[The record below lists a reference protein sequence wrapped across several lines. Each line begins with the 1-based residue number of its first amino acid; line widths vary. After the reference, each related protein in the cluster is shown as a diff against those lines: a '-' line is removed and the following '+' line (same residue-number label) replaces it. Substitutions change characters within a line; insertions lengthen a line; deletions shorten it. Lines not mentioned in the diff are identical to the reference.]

1 MYFGVLPRLGRS
13 GSQSDVQYAG
23 VLFADIDGGDDGVA
37 YAAGMLTAAVY
48 PRPDVPVL
56 PRPHIAVRS
65 GGGVHCVPLDTE
77 ILTKTGWHKWH
88 EVTPGDIVLGYDRL
102 TGTMKWTKM
111 TGKVLKECDEITH
124 IHNSNFS
131 VRCTPEHRWVGT
143 VKSGHQSRITTEN
156 QMFATKDMKST
167 GRHTIIRSAP
177 FEQKKGLNITEQEA
191 AILGWIASD
200 GCFDGQGSVRIS
212 QSDKKFTAE
221 IRFLL
226 MGIPHGEGYDH
237 KITCPDLVT
246 WRLSE
251 PWAKELLER
260 SLLHGEKHSC
270 DWSTF
275 VLSLSDKCRN
285 AFLDAFWKGD
295 GCMNRGQKVIQQNPG
310 KISDAIQLAIFLSGY
325 TPRVSKS
332 KECHSIRY
340 GRPIAQWGLIQDKCE
355 PEPVWCPQ
363 TELGTWVMR
372 QGDTITITG
381 NSYWILDAPVAL
393 PADEDRLYYKKT
405 LRRFVQAI
413 GGTSP
418 GAHADPACCD
428 PARILRVPGTF
439 NYKQD
444 IPRPVEVLWDE
455 VGRPRFSYD
464 KWRADILPAE
474 PIESVPKQY
483 APSCVDGFIS
493 DGLKNWA
500 KRQIPEGSRHNT
512 LVADARWLIKDC
524 GLSKGDAEALLTM
537 RVAASPGRH
546 PITPKEIEG
555 IVKWA

>member
-13 GSQSDVQYAG
+13 GSQSDVQHAG

-65 GGGVHCVPLDTE
+65 GGGVH
-77 ILTKTGWHKWH
+77 
-88 EVTPGDIVLGYDRL
+88 
-102 TGTMKWTKM
+102 
-111 TGKVLKECDEITH
+111 
-124 IHNSNFS
+124 
-131 VRCTPEHRWVGT
+131 
-143 VKSGHQSRITTEN
+143 
-156 QMFATKDMKST
+156 A
-167 GRHTIIRSAP
+167 
-177 FEQKKGLNITEQEA
+177 
-191 AILGWIASD
+191 
-200 GCFDGQGSVRIS
+200 
-212 QSDKKFTAE
+212 
-221 IRFLL
+221 
-226 MGIPHGEGYDH
+226 
-237 KITCPDLVT
+237 
-246 WRLSE
+246 
-251 PWAKELLER
+251 
-260 SLLHGEKHSC
+260 
-270 DWSTF
+270 
-275 VLSLSDKCRN
+275 
-285 AFLDAFWKGD
+285 
-295 GCMNRGQKVIQQNPG
+295 
-310 KISDAIQLAIFLSGY
+310 
-325 TPRVSKS
+325 
-332 KECHSIRY
+332 
-340 GRPIAQWGLIQDKCE
+340 
-355 PEPVWCPQ
+355 
-363 TELGTWVMR
+363 
-372 QGDTITITG
+372 
-381 NSYWILDAPVAL
+381 YWLLDAPVAL
-393 PADEDRLYYKKT
+393 PGDEDRLYYKKT

-413 GGTSP
+413 GGVSP